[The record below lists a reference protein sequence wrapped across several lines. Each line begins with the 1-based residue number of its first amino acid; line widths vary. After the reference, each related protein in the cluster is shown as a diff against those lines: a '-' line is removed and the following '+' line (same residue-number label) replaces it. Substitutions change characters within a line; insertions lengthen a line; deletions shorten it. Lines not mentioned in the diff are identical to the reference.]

1 MKILFAARLPTSLQP
16 TSNQQPDSLQRRV
29 LTYVSKYNSPGL
41 WPQACQIL
49 DMNQSIKKSIIQSTL
64 GSWFLVFGAWVLGP
78 IVFLIHRA
86 RIWGC
91 ARGGVQGDV
100 PRAFGTHTPL
110 QLRLKIALVFDTLFV
125 RF

>member
-1 MKILFAARLPTSLQP
+1 MQKKNFEHEAEG
-16 TSNQQPDSLQRRV
+16 
-29 LTYVSKYNSPGL
+29 NSPGL
-41 WPQACQIL
+41 WPQACQIP

-100 PRAFGTHTPL
+100 PRAFGTYTPL

-125 RF
+125 RFWLHLG